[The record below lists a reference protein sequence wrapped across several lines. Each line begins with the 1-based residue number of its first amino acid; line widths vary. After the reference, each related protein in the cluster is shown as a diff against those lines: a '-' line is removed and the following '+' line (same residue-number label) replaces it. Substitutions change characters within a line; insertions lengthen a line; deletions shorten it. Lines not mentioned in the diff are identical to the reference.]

1 MPEYPID
8 ELDDEPD
15 NATVWDI
22 VQRFI
27 YLSQT
32 NLGIS
37 CPAVSIYY
45 TDVNGSPVSVCRVI
59 FLKEIYQ
66 MSGGFEI
73 RKKILLGYVV
83 IVGIDIICTIIIDYI
98 IDADLVISIFLLS
111 TL

>member
-1 MPEYPID
+1 M
-8 ELDDEPD
+8 
-15 NATVWDI
+15 TVGDI
-22 VQRFI
+22 VQAFI

-32 NLGIS
+32 DLGIS

-98 IDADLVISIFLLS
+98 IDADLMVSIFLLP
-111 TL
+111 TLFFPTSLVCGLA